1 MCLITTTTLVLLF
14 DPDKLPWISFWLHV
28 TGLEPDYYLSA
39 AALKSS
45 CKQRKNFTHMGSSK
59 DCASE
64 YYKFT
69 PYYYSK
75 IISSFLTI
83 YNLISLR
90 VNWAPDKNT
99 YPLKHSLQKTTNE
112 GVNSINQSLSWTAVI
127 PINIKKWGTV
137 WYSLTACALQTFQ
150 KLVKD

>member
-1 MCLITTTTLVLLF
+1 MCLITTTKFVLLF

-64 YYKFT
+64 YYKST

-75 IISSFLTI
+75 IIYSFLTI

-90 VNWAPDKNT
+90 VNRAPDKNI

-112 GVNSINQSLSWTAVI
+112 GINSINQSLS
-127 PINIKKWGTV
+127 
-137 WYSLTACALQTFQ
+137 
-150 KLVKD
+150 